1 MALVFVLT
9 AFLSFPAHLRS
20 FLRTSNHCRFS
31 MSVNSNK
38 LLGIMIKFKH
48 NDPRYCNLFEA
59 SNITAVFCEM
69 LQLFKYK
76 GLFKRKQKKRK
87 QKTKKPSTIYILQA

>member
-1 MALVFVLT
+1 MALVLVLT
-9 AFLSFPAHLRS
+9 AFLSLPAHLRS
-20 FLRTSNHCRFS
+20 FLRTKNHCKFS
-31 MSVNSNK
+31 MSVDSNK

-59 SNITAVFCEM
+59 SNITTVFCEM

-76 GLFKRKQKKRK
+76 GLF
-87 QKTKKPSTIYILQA
+87 